1 LAHGWFRVT
10 VPARVEES
18 YQQFARYSLPA
29 NLWVCEQCGPE
40 WTADAIRATPLRS
53 VSLPQLT
60 AVHVMSLDDD
70 SLRHFFPRLMEL
82 MLNTPAPVFDF
93 RLADLTFRLPR
104 WQPDEQ
110 DSARRLAEAIWSER
124 LNFYPCRLGYF
135 SDCPSALDLLAWCD
149 IDLVAHMDS
158 LVTADTLSAARHL
171 ADLIDEVFTMRD
183 PFTSDSRTTVLD
195 WVGGQAI
202 GERLQAAFFAADS
215 DHVAQ
220 QLSNAHEV
228 WTVCATGR

>member
-18 YQQFARYSLPA
+18 YRRFAGYSLPA

-40 WTADAIRATPLRS
+40 WTAESIRATPLRS

-93 RLADLTFRLPR
+93 RLADLKFRLP
-104 WQPDEQ
+104 
-110 DSARRLAEAIWSER
+110 S
-124 LNFYPCRLGYF
+124 G
-135 SDCPSALDLLAWCD
+135 
-149 IDLVAHMDS
+149 
-158 LVTADTLSAARHL
+158 
-171 ADLIDEVFTMRD
+171 
-183 PFTSDSRTTVLD
+183 SRTSRRPSGD
-195 WVGGQAI
+195 WL
-202 GERLQAAFFAADS
+202 RPS
-215 DHVAQ
+215 
-220 QLSNAHEV
+220 
-228 WTVCATGR
+228 GRSG